1 MTRFLCH
8 VPYDSVP
15 NLKAGSAPNLS
26 SGARLVLAGSAQL
39 YFHHAEINHF
49 ILRDD
54 VQSAAVD
61 GIIIWGS
68 YICWRLGKLQARL
81 SERRESVDTVH
92 SEDGQ
97 GSS

>member
-8 VPYDSVP
+8 VPYDSNP
-15 NLKAGSAPNLS
+15 NLKAGSASSLS

-39 YFHHAEINHF
+39 YFHYAEINHF

-61 GIIIWGS
+61 G
-68 YICWRLGKLQARL
+68 YNNLGRAIYVGEWVSCK
-81 SERRESVDTVH
+81 
-92 SEDGQ
+92 Q
-97 GSS
+97 G